1 MKTNKPVLRFTLTLA
16 NTQQL
21 TLLEEAFS
29 YRPNSYTLDRD
40 LTTNCAELRCVEAP
54 YYGVPIIL
62 SIVVVE
68 NKDTP
73 TKLVVPSPVFD
84 LLTHAFQHQMMH
96 TTQARLMVVRSQ
108 SSVAKGGAG
117 IVVEEWM
124 WQKPDPAASKI
135 KAARYKRIKL
145 AISL

>member
-1 MKTNKPVLRFTLTLA
+1 MKANKPALRFTLVLA
-16 NTQQL
+16 NAQQL

-40 LTTNCAELRCVEAP
+40 LTTNCAELRCLEAP
-54 YYGVPIIL
+54 YYGMPIIL
-62 SIVVVE
+62 SIVVE

-135 KAARYKRIKL
+135 KAARYKRIQL
-145 AISL
+145 TTSL